1 MGKRFTHKILSMF
14 LALAVIVTYMPFASM
29 LGDSNTAYA
38 ASYSGTLKQSP
49 TGNKLSGKAVEI
61 HVVRYNSK
69 MDSTDEAYMET
80 GVCIESGEGEPIH
93 KFEIATKSN
102 DVLVY
107 CVEHGVA
114 QRSDK
119 LTAKKLKK
127 SYYGTYFE
135 KNYRQSLRNMQK
147 VMMFAPVTGSTFSE
161 LKDLGYKGSGNMNA
175 WIAASQALIWEC
187 GQLMRTD
194 KNFTLKANGLYY
206 QSYRY
211 GPRTKPIPAKHFYN
225 CLDEDAK
232 SIYRF
237 MEKEIKKYEK
247 FDKSI
252 ASDGR
257 HVASGGK
264 RKLRSEKPRVRER
277 TEKNTESTVRDDQ

>member
-1 MGKRFTHKILSMF
+1 MSKKLKLGHKILSMC
-14 LALAVIVTYMPFASM
+14 LALAVIVTYIPFASI
-29 LGDSNTAYA
+29 LGDSGTAYA

-61 HVVRYNSK
+61 KVVRYNSK
-69 MDSTDEAYMET
+69 MDRTKAYMDD

-93 KFEIATKSN
+93 KFEIATKSK

-119 LTAKKLKK
+119 LSARTLGQ
-127 SYYGTYFE
+127 SYYGYVFNE
-135 KNYRQSLRNMQK
+135 YYRQSLRNMQK

-247 FDKSI
+247 FDPC
-252 ASDGR
+252 
-257 HVASGGK
+257 V
-264 RKLRSEKPRVRER
+264 
-277 TEKNTESTVRDDQ
+277 

>member
-69 MDSTDEAYMET
+69 VTPARTKHKWKT

-93 KFEIATKSN
+93 KFEIATKSK

-119 LTAKKLKK
+119 LTAKTLEK
-127 SYYGTYFE
+127 SYYGALT
-135 KNYRQSLRNMQK
+135 LRK
-147 VMMFAPVTGSTFSE
+147 TSRSHFA
-161 LKDLGYKGSGNMNA
+161 
-175 WIAASQALIWEC
+175 IC
-187 GQLMRTD
+187 
-194 KNFTLKANGLYY
+194 
-206 QSYRY
+206 
-211 GPRTKPIPAKHFYN
+211 
-225 CLDEDAK
+225 
-232 SIYRF
+232 
-237 MEKEIKKYEK
+237 
-247 FDKSI
+247 
-252 ASDGR
+252 
-257 HVASGGK
+257 K
-264 RKLRSEKPRVRER
+264 RS
-277 TEKNTESTVRDDQ
+277 